1 MGLLKKSIG
10 LKIFSVVLAIII
22 IMVGVS
28 IVNVRMERRVGQAL
42 YRVSNRYLIAYG
54 ALSRANLRS
63 VEQAVNTRGFLIA
76 KMLDKPEDILK
87 AAAEQIKLKGQ
98 QFWEE
103 TALFHEMIGLELKE
117 KDHPVDVTTLARLD
131 EQVKGIEA
139 SQKFFEGELQ
149 NLIVEINN
157 GSLNKVTDNFA
168 RLDKWRQDFNENLD
182 VTRRL
187 MLATTQNASAEVL
200 SLQERLNLI
209 SIVLVA
215 LATILAIAFAA
226 YITRNIVRPVRALL
240 NGTNSVIDGR
250 LEISLPITS
259 TDEIGTLTEAFNSMT
274 GELRKANTVRDMFG
288 KYIDPRIVRDLIE
301 KTQLNFNN
309 GERQVMTI
317 MFCDMAGFTNISEGL
332 TPGSLVNL
340 LNRYFTLMSEAVQ
353 EYDGVIDKFIGD
365 AIMAY
370 WGMPFNRESR
380 QAMLAAQAALEMYPK
395 INKFREELPE
405 LLGIRRNLPEISIR
419 IGIAT
424 GEVVVGNI
432 GSDKTKNF
440 TVIGDTVNLA
450 SRLEG
455 VNKAYGTNIMINEE
469 TFDLLNENI
478 VTREIDSI
486 LVSGKNEPKR
496 VFEILGME
504 GMLTPDIMDLKE
516 KFAEGLAAYR
526 RLDLDTARKAFN
538 ACREIVPEDK
548 PTEVFLKRLD
558 YFRENP
564 PESSWNGVWI
574 FTQK

>member
-10 LKIFSVVLAIII
+10 LKIFSIVLAIII

-28 IVNVRMERRVGQAL
+28 ILNVYLERRVGQAL
-42 YRVSNRYLIAYG
+42 HRVSNRYLVAYG
-54 ALSRANLRS
+54 ALARANLRS
-63 VEQAVNTRGFLIA
+63 AEQAMNVRGFLIA
-76 KMLDKPEDILK
+76 RMLDKPEDILK

-117 KDHPVDVTTLARLD
+117 KDHPVDVTTLARMD

-149 NLIVEINN
+149 NMIVEINN
-157 GSLNKVTDNFA
+157 GNLNKVTDNFA
-168 RLDKWRQDFNENLD
+168 RLDKWRQDYNETLD
-182 VTRRL
+182 GTRQL
-187 MLATTQNASAEVL
+187 MLATTQNASSEVL

-226 YITRNIVRPVRALL
+226 YVTKTIVKPVHVLL

-250 LEISLPITS
+250 LEISLPVTS
-259 TDEIGTLTEAFNSMT
+259 TDEIGTLTQAFNSMT
-274 GELRKANTVRDMFG
+274 GELRKASAVRDMFG

-301 KTQLNFNN
+301 KTQLNVNN
-309 GERQVMTI
+309 GEREIMTV

-332 TPGSLVNL
+332 TPNSLVNL

-353 EYDGVIDKFIGD
+353 ENDGVIDKFIGD

-370 WGMPFNRESR
+370 WGMPFNKESK
-380 QAMLAAQAALEMYPK
+380 QAMLAAQAALGMFPK
-395 INKFREELPE
+395 IKKFRDELPE

-432 GSDKTKNF
+432 GSDITKNF

-455 VNKAYGTNIMINEE
+455 VNKAYGTRILVNEE

-486 LVSGKNEPKR
+486 LVTGKNEPKR
-496 VFEILGME
+496 VFEIMGMQ
-504 GMLTPDIMDLKE
+504 GMLTPDIINLKE

-526 RLDLDTARKAFN
+526 RLDLDTALKAFN
-538 ACREIVPEDK
+538 ACREIAPEDK

-564 PESSWNGVWI
+564 PESSWNGVWV